1 MLACAETTLL
11 LWFLSEQLLLTLV
24 PPASLP
30 IKEADWFWN
39 QLKLWNQLSLLEVG
53 RISEN
58 RILAGQLPCR
68 VRTMC
73 HLSQTLTVST
83 WRSNLHRCPEP
94 TEGKIKKEEEG
105 RGEWR
110 PCLHFCK
117 LARSRHGERK
127 GHPDGATLSDA
138 NGA

>member
-1 MLACAETTLL
+1 M
-11 LWFLSEQLLLTLV
+11 
-24 PPASLP
+24 
-30 IKEADWFWN
+30 
-39 QLKLWNQLSLLEVG
+39 
-53 RISEN
+53 SEN
-58 RILAGQLPCR
+58 RLSTAELLCR
-68 VRTMC
+68 VRTVH
-73 HLSQTLTVST
+73 HLSQTATVST
-83 WRSNLHRCPEP
+83 WKSNLRRPKA